1 MDVILIRNGLVE
13 NVISADSVERALLF
27 YPDYLAMERTAELS
41 FVGPGHLYDG
51 TTFTAPPEPEPPAS
65 TDRRVTKFRFQLR
78 FTDAEAV
85 AIDLASRGDTPEAA
99 MLRRHRELV
108 QLAEWVD
115 LDKQLVRDGVMGLAL
130 MGLLTPERAAEIL
143 DTPVAD
149 DERPA

>member
-27 YPDYLAMERTAELS
+27 YPDFVAMERTAELS

-51 TTFTAPPEPEPPAS
+51 TTFTAPPEPEPEVQ
-65 TDRRVTKFRFQLR
+65 DRRITKLRFQLR
-78 FTDAEAV
+78 FTDAEAA
-85 AIDLASRGDTPEAA
+85 AIDMASRGDTPEAA
-99 MLRRHRELV
+99 LLRRHRELV

-130 MGLLTPERAAEIL
+130 MGLITPERAAAIL